1 MTISY
6 RKDKKSGITYAY
18 ECTSVWVPELKQ
30 ARNHRKYL
38 GRVDEQGNIIPSSGK
53 RGRPPKEAPSA
64 PAPAEIQQETDFVN
78 EIQLDLVHKI
88 RFLLNFCRG
97 WSRWGFLWR
106 PAALSRR
113 GNDVSL
119 LIHPAQILPVV
130 AGLL

>member
-78 EIQLDLVHKI
+78 EIQTRDQEIARLKAENEQLRTV
-88 RFLLNFCRG
+88 
-97 WSRWGFLWR
+97 
-106 PAALSRR
+106 LS
-113 GNDVSL
+113 
-119 LIHPAQILPVV
+119 QIS
-130 AGLL
+130 GLLEKCGLKPEEDGKQA